1 MVYLDT
7 SVIAAYYCPEP
18 NSGIVEKI
26 ILQLKQPAI
35 SDLTELELASAVSRK
50 IREKNLSREDAVK
63 IISLFQ
69 SHVAQGMFQKISV
82 QPEHYQIAASWIT
95 RFTTALRTL
104 DALHL
109 AVAGTHNATALTAD
123 VQLVKA
129 ARHFG
134 VSVKLLSRSCKV

>member
-1 MVYLDT
+1 MIYLDT

-18 NSGIVEKI
+18 NSSIVEKI
-26 ILQLKQPAI
+26 ILQTKHPAI

-50 IREKNLSREDAVK
+50 IREKNLSRDDGVK
-63 IISLFQ
+63 IISLFR
-69 SHVAQGMFQKISV
+69 SHVAQGMFERLSV
-82 QPEHYQIAASWIT
+82 QSEHFQIAAAWVS
-95 RFTTALRTL
+95 RFTTSLRTL

-123 VQLVKA
+123 IQLAKA

-134 VSVKLLSRSCKV
+134 ISAKLVSRSFKG